1 MFILAKTMVWII
13 QILLLQYQIYTVF
26 FILLVFGIF
35 NEKFL
40 RFFVDIPRGFAVP
53 RRKEVVSKAPAAP
66 ADPRSNEQKKKDK
79 EAADKKKEEDFKK
92 LRDFLWVVSSIAGA
106 VIMTWV
112 IIKHWN
118 D

>member
-1 MFILAKTMVWII
+1 MFILAKIMVWII

-53 RRKEVVSKAPAAP
+53 RRKEVVNKAPAAP
-66 ADPRSNEQKKKDK
+66 ADPRSNEQKKKTK
-79 EAADKKKEEDFKK
+79 KPQIKKKRRILK
-92 LRDFLWVVSSIAGA
+92 
-106 VIMTWV
+106 
-112 IIKHWN
+112 N
-118 D
+118 